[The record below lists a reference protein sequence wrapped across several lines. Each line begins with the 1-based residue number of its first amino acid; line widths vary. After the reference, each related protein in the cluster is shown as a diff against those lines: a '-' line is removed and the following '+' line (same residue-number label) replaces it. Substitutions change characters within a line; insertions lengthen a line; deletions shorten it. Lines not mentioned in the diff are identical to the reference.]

1 MLPLPLVEH
10 QLLMPKA
17 VMEPEGVMVAS
28 LESLARQTKARVAVE
43 VLAVLVLP
51 LAQQAEQAS

>member
-1 MLPLPLVEH
+1 MPLPLVEH

-17 VMEPEGVMVAS
+17 VMKPEGVMVAL